1 MIWEAIID
9 FIFPKV
15 CAGCGKWG
23 VYLCSECRER
33 LDFVDQICPMCGEGS
48 PMGWTHPR
56 CKTGWGMDGLI
67 SIYEYQEPVAR
78 AVVDGVKYDFNKE
91 LVEIVLEGFS
101 FQTGENFDY
110 LVPVPLHYYREN
122 WRGFNQAEL
131 IAQVIGPACR
141 TGRSRMTNIK
151 LERLLKRVR
160 NTKQQVTMKTKE
172 ERETNIKKAFVVD
185 SRWRRKLKDKKVLLI
200 DDVFTSGADMR
211 ECTKILKKAGV
222 AVVWGLSLAH

>member
-23 VYLCSECRER
+23 VYLCPECLDR

-56 CKTGWGMDGLI
+56 CKTEWGMDGLI
-67 SIYEYQEPVAR
+67 SIFEYQEPVAR

-91 LVEIVLEGFS
+91 LVEVVLEDFS
-101 FQTGENFDY
+101 FQTGEDFDY

-131 IAQVIGPACR
+131 IAQVIG
-141 TGRSRMTNIK
+141 SRMTNIK

-172 ERETNIKKAFVVD
+172 ERETNIKNAFVVD
-185 SRWRRKLKDKKVLLI
+185 SRWRRKLKDKKVLLV

-211 ECTKILKKAGV
+211 ECTKMLKKAGV

>member
-1 MIWEAIID
+1 
-9 FIFPKV
+9 
-15 CAGCGKWG
+15 
-23 VYLCSECRER
+23 
-33 LDFVDQICPMCGEGS
+33 
-48 PMGWTHPR
+48 
-56 CKTGWGMDGLI
+56 MDGLI
-67 SIYEYQEPVAR
+67 SIFEYQEPVAR

-91 LVEIVLEGFS
+91 LVEVVLEDFS
-101 FQTGENFDY
+101 FQTGEDFDY

-131 IAQVIGPACR
+131 IAQVIG
-141 TGRSRMTNIK
+141 SRMTNIK

-172 ERETNIKKAFVVD
+172 ERETNIKNAFVVD
-185 SRWRRKLKDKKVLLI
+185 SRWRRKLKDKKVLLV

-211 ECTKILKKAGV
+211 ECTKMLKKAGV